1 MNARHQLSQLL
12 QTHHI
17 HYKIP
22 AEINGDDIRFNS
34 IRAVCEQLILA
45 QPSLLKPG
53 YLNNLDA
60 LMNVAQDAPLLA
72 DIDNRQ
78 ELSHRLITFQL
89 AINRLA
95 SENPSALNQNTF
107 NGIYQIITANRQ
119 QTDIEFV
126 AQCFIQMNRKQ
137 LLSKKNIQDL
147 VEKVIN
153 APRRLK
159 TNAQTLELSE
169 PGHTDSLCSADRHEP
184 GCAETLSQWLTA
196 CHWLRQADFT
206 LMMRSTCR
214 EDDVFIYMQ
223 KLYEKRLNSPAN
235 CQALIDCGI
244 SVHSIRNGLSI
255 GTQREFNES
264 LFPICDLKLKNL
276 KTKINLI
283 TIGAEESSK
292 IQYTLSIRNQA
303 LAVFKNLCALRKSGE
318 TLSDPRTFLHT
329 IAIIDKALPTES
341 YHPPKL
347 HIEELIAAGYTAKG
361 HPSKLW
367 RTMGSIM
374 MSLGMAIAAISGITL
389 LAGTLGITAPLGI
402 SIAIAGVTSA
412 LSGAGFFAYG
422 STRSGLS
429 KSIMDLAESLQ
440 QPTIQLVAE

>member
-22 AEINGDDIRFNS
+22 AEIKNDDTRFNS
-34 IRAVCEQLILA
+34 IRAICEQLILA
-45 QPSLLKPG
+45 RPSLLKPG

-60 LMNVAQDAPLLA
+60 LMKVAKDEPLLT
-72 DIDNRQ
+72 DLDNNR
-78 ELSHRLITFQL
+78 ELSHKIIAFQL

-95 SENPSALNQNTF
+95 SENPSALNQDTF
-107 NGIYQIITANRQ
+107 NGIYQITKANHELRN
-119 QTDIEFV
+119 IEFV
-126 AQCFIQMNRKQ
+126 AQCFIQMNRRR
-137 LLSKKNIQDL
+137 LLSPKNIQDL

-153 APRRLK
+153 ASLRLNTDALK
-159 TNAQTLELSE
+159 MEHGDHE
-169 PGHTDSLCSADRHEP
+169 HTESQCGADRHKP

-196 CHWLRQADFT
+196 CHWLRQAYFT

-214 EDDVFIYMQ
+214 EDTVFIYMQ
-223 KLYEKRLNSPAN
+223 KLYEKRLNTPAN
-235 CQALIDCGI
+235 CQALIDGGI

-264 LFPICDLKLKNL
+264 LFPICDIKLKEL

-283 TIGAEESSK
+283 KIGDEENMGN
-292 IQYTLSIRNQA
+292 QFALSIQNQA
-303 LAVFKNLCALRKSGE
+303 LAVYKNLCDLRKSSE

-329 IAIIDKALPTES
+329 IAIIDNALPTES
-341 YHPPKL
+341 YQPQKM
-347 HIEELIAAGYTAKG
+347 HIDELIATGNTAKG

-367 RTMGSIM
+367 RTMGIIM
-374 MSLGMAIAAISGITL
+374 MSLGMAIAAVSGITL

-402 SIAIAGVTSA
+402 SIAVASVTSA

-429 KSIMDLAESLQ
+429 ESIMDLTESLQ
-440 QPTIQLVAE
+440 HPISQSVAG